1 MKPQNSVSM
10 EILIR
15 FSFQRGSGRNP
26 DTSGERK
33 GERQRERSRPFHN
46 SEVDR
51 SKSLYGTL
59 HDRKIAFKLHK
70 ETQSNAQLGWAT
82 MVSVPS
88 CSKKSPTRFLQGWS
102 QMALTERGRYF
113 LHGWCFQEG
122 EVLQHWLCPR
132 YLLISLE
139 LFLLLKLSTIE
150 FDCYLGT
157 NSSGKLACKYP
168 VFRFPNI
175 AWTVRSCWSAVP
187 FF

>member
-70 ETQSNAQLGWAT
+70 ETQSNAQLG
-82 MVSVPS
+82 
-88 CSKKSPTRFLQGWS
+88 
-102 QMALTERGRYF
+102 
-113 LHGWCFQEG
+113 
-122 EVLQHWLCPR
+122 
-132 YLLISLE
+132 
-139 LFLLLKLSTIE
+139 
-150 FDCYLGT
+150 
-157 NSSGKLACKYP
+157 
-168 VFRFPNI
+168 
-175 AWTVRSCWSAVP
+175 
-187 FF
+187 